1 MAVTAVSVFGW
12 VSYQRLS
19 VDLMPDI
26 VYPALTV
33 RTEFPGTAPEEVET
47 LISRPLEQQ
56 LGLVANLVSISSI
69 SKAGQSDVVLEFDWD
84 TDMNGASQEIRE
96 KIDRTFLPEEA
107 ARPLLLRYDPSLD
120 PILRLGLTGP
130 QSLIA
135 LRELADLEIKRELE
149 SLAGVAAVKV
159 RGGLE
164 EEIHVA
170 LNEAQMTLLNVDI
183 GQINTRLQQAN
194 VNVPGGLL
202 REGQTEYLVRTL
214 NEFQSLEQIRDLVIA
229 SRGGAAIR
237 LRHIAE
243 VTRTHED
250 REMITR
256 VNGRESV
263 EIQVFK
269 EADANIVS
277 TAEAVR
283 NRLYGRSEQQAYV
296 SRLAAEAQ
304 EPEINPEADDRDEVD
319 EGETDGEESGDLETE
334 KRDRAMRTF
343 ERIRMTDFIS
353 HNLPAETTIEVL
365 SDQSEFILEAIRE
378 VQKSALVGGII
389 AVFVLFLFLR
399 SVAHTVV
406 VGVTIP
412 VSIVATFA
420 PMFMFDVSLNIMSL
434 GGLAL
439 GIGMLVDNSIVVLEN
454 IFRCREEGDGLLD
467 ATVRGAQEVG
477 GAVSASTLTTIA
489 VFFPIVFV
497 EGIAGQV
504 FGDMALTVVFS
515 LLASLAVALY
525 LIPMLASRR
534 LHRDQDGS
542 GREDA
547 AGDFAK
553 LKAFAILR
561 QFGSSGAGALSSLSL
576 VPMLLYEV
584 VMRVLFAVFALIAA
598 ALKAAVVL
606 LVPLLWLVAKLL
618 ELWMAPKRTFY
629 TSLSLFASRD
639 DIVVGGAIF
648 DRLWPGLLAIRS
660 LANLQDCVGGLL
672 TWVWRMKT
680 GSAAGQVLRVWKCLL
695 FVPAVALYIMRF
707 AIETLLAL
715 VGVASRV
722 LVMTVALLV
731 VTACAAL
738 AALTAPLVRP
748 LLACFDLSFGFVQRS
763 YPPMLSWALRQRLTV
778 VGGSAL
784 LLWLCVGYG
793 LPRLGSELIPQVHQ
807 GEFSLELTLPVGTP
821 LARTAQVATV
831 VEGATMAQAGVERV
845 ATIVGTDRTAVGSE
859 QGEHTAKVT
868 VKMVDGST
876 SAGEEATIGSL
887 RHALADL
894 PELDAEVSHPV
905 LFSFKTPIE
914 IEIRGYD
921 LGTLRRLSEEAVA
934 AVSAIGGL
942 EDVRSSLQ
950 VGHPELQIIYDR
962 ERLSEYELEL
972 RAVAELVRNK
982 VQGKVATDFRT
993 RDRNISILVRL
1004 REGDRLG
1011 PQELRRLVVNPA
1023 GEIPIPLSAVADVRI
1038 VEGPSEIR
1046 RIDQERA
1053 ALVTANIA
1061 GIDLG
1066 RASERIQSVLDQVV
1080 FPAGFDFLVSG
1091 QNKEMKLSLNSL
1103 LFALALAAFLV
1114 YVVMA
1119 SQFESLLHPLV
1130 IMFTVP
1136 LALVGV
1142 TAALFLTSTPLSIVV
1157 FLGMIMLTGIVVN
1170 NAIILV
1176 DYINRLRRDGM
1187 EKSAAIAQAASV
1199 RLRPIFMTTST
1210 TALALTPMA
1219 IGLGEGAE
1227 IRTPMALTVIAG
1239 LVSSTVLT
1247 LIVIPTVYSL
1257 VDRHE

>member
-1 MAVTAVSVFGW
+1 
-12 VSYQRLS
+12 
-19 VDLMPDI
+19 MPDI
-26 VYPALTV
+26 AYPALTV

-170 LNEAQMTLLNVDI
+170 LNEAQMALLNVDI
-183 GQINTRLQQAN
+183 GEINTRLQQAN

-229 SRGGAAIR
+229 NRGGAAIR

-319 EGETDGEESGDLETE
+319 EGDETEDEGAGDLKAER
-334 KRDRAMRTF
+334 RDQAMRAF
-343 ERIRMTDFIS
+343 ERVRMTDFIS

-365 SDQSEFILEAIRE
+365 SDQSEFILGAIRE

-420 PMFMFDVSLNIMSL
+420 PMFMFDVSLNTMSL

-467 ATVRGAQEVG
+467 ATVRGAREVG

-525 LIPMLASRR
+525 VIPMLASRR
-534 LHRDQDGS
+534 LHPDQDGS
-542 GREDA
+542 DGEGA

-576 VPMLLYEV
+576 VPLLLYEV
-584 VMRVLFAVFALIAA
+584 VTRVLFAVFALIVA

-606 LVPLLWLVAKLL
+606 LVPLLWLVAKPL

-660 LANLQDCVGGLL
+660 LANLQDSVGGLP

-680 GSAAGQVLRVWKCLL
+680 GSAAGHVLRVCKCLL
-695 FVPAVALYIMRF
+695 FVPAVALCIMRF

-715 VGVASRV
+715 VGVVSRV

-731 VTACAAL
+731 VTVCAAL

-784 LLWLCVGYG
+784 LLWLCIGYG

-831 VEGATMAQAGVERV
+831 VEGVTMAQAGVERV
-845 ATIVGTDRTAVGSE
+845 ATIVGTDRTAVSSE

-876 SAGEEATIGSL
+876 SADEEATIGSL

-914 IEIRGYD
+914 IEIRGYE

-962 ERLSEYELEL
+962 DRLSEYGLEL

-993 RDRNISILVRL
+993 RERNISILVRL

-1011 PQELRRLVVNPA
+1011 PQELRRLVVNPG

-1066 RASERIQSVLDQVV
+1066 RASERIQSALDQVV
-1080 FPAGFDFLVSG
+1080 FPSGFDFLVSG

-1239 LVSSTVLT
+1239 LISSTVLT